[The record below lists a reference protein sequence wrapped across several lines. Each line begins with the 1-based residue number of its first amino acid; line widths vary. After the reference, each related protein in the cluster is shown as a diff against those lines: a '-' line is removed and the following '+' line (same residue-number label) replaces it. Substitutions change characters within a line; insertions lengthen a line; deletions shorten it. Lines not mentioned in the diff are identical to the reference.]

1 MKVQKEK
8 ITQTE
13 EISKKLSG
21 FKTELTPNDLIEIE
35 KINEEILTCDQKVK
49 QFLILRYP
57 EKVRPFAFKIEQL
70 FLQRGLLEQKNFK
83 EREALKAKL
92 EGLTGPVISAFKIEF
107 AVEANRIKKLRDY
120 KITNKTYNGKKDGYT
135 YEILSNFSGIDK
147 AMMRLSEGRVK
158 LQGMTFRPLSEIIK
172 LQVES
177 EHNVPDNRLAKERSD
192 FAGQSSSG
200 GYVVLCA
207 ALPLNLFRGTSLK
220 PGSMSKHFL
229 IASIKASCSK
239 GSGLTSVP

>member
-49 QFLILRYP
+49 QFLVLRYP

-83 EREALKAKL
+83 EREALKAKI

-107 AVEANRIKKLRDY
+107 AVEADRIKKLRDY

-172 LQVES
+172 LHDDVIES
-177 EHNVPDNRLAKERSD
+177 IDESYPLSD
-192 FAGQSSSG
+192 TAEGGEDVLTTFREMRAGDIAE
-200 GYVVLCA
+200 VVYGFKSPAFL
-207 ALPLNLFRGTSLK
+207 
-220 PGSMSKHFL
+220 MSKGGNKKWNLSNEKNFL
-229 IASIKASCSK
+229 EKNEM
-239 GSGLTSVP
+239 L